1 MELDHFILELV
12 DYYNSG
18 EVERLCVKVKGKS
31 DKEWVTL
38 LIWSDNEN
46 PEFCLVRHL
55 LVYLKLTGI
64 TGGFLFPHGSIMKKI
79 EERSADFDG
88 NVLLKM
94 LYQQYTFGF
103 KMLF

>member
-1 MELDHFILELV
+1 MNFPQVELDHFILELV

-55 LVYLKLTGI
+55 LVYLKSTGI
-64 TGGFLFPHGSIMKKI
+64 TGESFSLMVPS
-79 EERSADFDG
+79 
-88 NVLLKM
+88 
-94 LYQQYTFGF
+94 
-103 KMLF
+103 